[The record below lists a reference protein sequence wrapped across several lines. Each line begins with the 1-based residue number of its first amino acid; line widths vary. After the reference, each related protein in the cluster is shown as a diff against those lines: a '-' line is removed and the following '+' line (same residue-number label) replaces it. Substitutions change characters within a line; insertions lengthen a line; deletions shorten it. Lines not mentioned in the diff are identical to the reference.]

1 MLVITTLTA
10 VHRVDHTTLSWSPTA
25 LVLAVATSAHA
36 SVAIPRDEGTLSRGL
51 RTPPL
56 PGTHASVG
64 DCWQNSKCCHLLI
77 RRATQFPR
85 HLRVAPDRLPIG
97 VGLFPHPS
105 SAASSAFFTVRLPR
119 GGDNGV
125 TSFIFWINTRDLGR
139 ACRPVVRHP
148 RRGMCQPPVPDHV
161 PFWSKP
167 VSILGLSLL
176 TTFISTS
183 PGLTLSRTTSS
194 RPP

>member
-1 MLVITTLTA
+1 
-10 VHRVDHTTLSWSPTA
+10 TTLSWSPTA

-85 HLRVAPDRLPIG
+85 HLRVAP
-97 VGLFPHPS
+97 
-105 SAASSAFFTVRLPR
+105 VRLPSGLR
-119 GGDNGV
+119 IPPRPLPAV
-125 TSFIFWINTRDLGR
+125 PSATPLRR
-139 ACRPVVRHP
+139 AYPK
-148 RRGMCQPPVPDHV
+148 G
-161 PFWSKP
+161 
-167 VSILGLSLL
+167 
-176 TTFISTS
+176 
-183 PGLTLSRTTSS
+183 RTTGLPRSTDGS
-194 RPP
+194 RMV

>member
-1 MLVITTLTA
+1 M
-10 VHRVDHTTLSWSPTA
+10 
-25 LVLAVATSAHA
+25 VLAVATSAHA

-97 VGLFPHPS
+97 VGLFPHPFP
-105 SAASSAFFTVRLPR
+105 AASSAFFTNRFPL
-119 GGDNGV
+119 GEDNGV
-125 TSFIFWINTRDLGR
+125 DSFLLWITRDLGR

-148 RRGMCQPPVPDHV
+148 RRGMCQPPMPDHV

-167 VSILGLSLL
+167 VGTFGLWVITTL
-176 TTFISTS
+176 TAVHR
-183 PGLTLSRTTSS
+183 G
-194 RPP
+194 

>member
-1 MLVITTLTA
+1 M
-10 VHRVDHTTLSWSPTA
+10 
-25 LVLAVATSAHA
+25 VLAVATSAHA

-85 HLRVAPDRLPIG
+85 HPRVAPNPLQN
-97 VGLFPHPS
+97 GLRFLPHPFP
-105 SAASSAFFTVRLPR
+105 AASSASFAVGLPR
-119 GGDNGV
+119 WGGNGV
-125 TSFIFWINTRDLGR
+125 DSFIFWITRDLGR

-148 RRGMCQPPVPDHV
+148 RRGMCQPPMPDHV

-167 VSILGLSLL
+167 VSIFGLLLL
-176 TTFISTS
+176 TAFISTS
-183 PGLTLSRTTSS
+183 LGLTMSRTASS